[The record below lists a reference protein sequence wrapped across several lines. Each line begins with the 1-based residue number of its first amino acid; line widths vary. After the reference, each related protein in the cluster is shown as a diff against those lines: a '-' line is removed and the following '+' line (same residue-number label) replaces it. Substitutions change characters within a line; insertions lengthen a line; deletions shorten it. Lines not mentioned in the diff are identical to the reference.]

1 MVYASKFEADEA
13 IAVASVISI
22 DRTEYM
28 RARKVIGLEYLEH
41 ERRTWLW
48 EWVGAVR
55 VGGVGGVERCGRND
69 SSYGGSGGAGAV
81 GDGPTDLSGDACT
94 GVGGY

>member
-1 MVYASKFEADEA
+1 MVYASKVEADEA

-28 RARKVIGLEYLEH
+28 RADKVIGLEYLEH

-55 VGGVGGVERCGRND
+55 VGGVERCGRND

-81 GDGPTDLSGDACT
+81 GDGPTDLSDDACT
-94 GVGGY
+94 GVGGC

>member
-1 MVYASKFEADEA
+1 MVYASKVEADEA

-28 RARKVIGLEYLEH
+28 RADKVIGLEYLEH

-55 VGGVGGVERCGRND
+55 VGGVERCGRND

-81 GDGPTDLSGDACT
+81 GDGPTDLSDDICT
-94 GVGGY
+94 GLGGC